1 MVKLKPLEMRAL
13 HIFESRNLHHQ
24 PTREKAAR
32 QTIKYSVQRS
42 ISMNIK
48 VLIQTKHESTNIS
61 SHPNLSGVYR
71 VQNCV
76 LRCSASVGA
85 SVFMR

>member
-1 MVKLKPLEMRAL
+1 MVKLKPLETRAL

-42 ISMNIK
+42 ISMNIR
-48 VLIQTKHESTNIS
+48 VFTQTKDISTDIS
-61 SHPNLSGVYR
+61 SHPNLPGVCR
-71 VQNCV
+71 VQNC
-76 LRCSASVGA
+76 LSSI
-85 SVFMR
+85 